1 MSAGG
6 STGTQRRSRL
16 ALAGLLAGAGTAHV
30 VAPTPFEQ
38 IIPRWLP
45 GGPRLLNRLA
55 TAAELGSAA
64 LLTTRRTARV
74 GGVLAFGTLAG
85 VWIANVHAALRGGY
99 RALPGWLGGP
109 TAAWLRVPLQVPL
122 LWWAA
127 SVARRPD
134 PDRTHRP
141 TKDQA

>member
-1 MSAGG
+1 VSAGG
-6 STGTQRRSRL
+6 STGAATRSRL
-16 ALAGLLAGAGTAHV
+16 ALAGLLAITGSAHV
-30 VAPTPFEQ
+30 LAPTPFEQ

-45 GGPRLLNRLA
+45 GSPRLLNRLA

-64 LLTTRRTARV
+64 LLTTRRTGRV
-74 GGVLAFGTLAG
+74 GGVLACCTFAG
-85 VWIANVHAALRGGY
+85 VWIANVHAALQGGY

-127 SVARRPD
+127 SVARRTD
-134 PDRTHRP
+134 PDRTDRP